1 MNNLKEELTD
11 SLSELIEFLSEY
23 KEQHNVKYFIETLKN
38 IIAIIENIE
47 NPELPIEC
55 IEQIRKMYK
64 SMFFPRD
71 GLSDFYIMDS
81 DYAYMKRRNDQFSW
95 FEIKPSANQ
104 NQIKDELG
112 FEQINKLEWAKEIS
126 RKDIEVLK
134 IVETPLGIFKNQG
147 VKVKSLEGQDIDNFL
162 NSIEK

>member
-1 MNNLKEELTD
+1 MYAIYKQNKFEAEYENKHEVILYSRVKFKDFQNYISPWGRISDNVFTKNVKMEELD
-11 SLSELIEFLSEY
+11 YLYSIHYEIQY
-23 KEQHNVKYFIETLKN
+23 KGH
-38 IIAIIENIE
+38 
-47 NPELPIEC
+47 
-55 IEQIRKMYK
+55 
-64 SMFFPRD
+64 S
-71 GLSDFYIMDS
+71 FYVSSGMI
-81 DYAYMKRRNDQFSW
+81 RRNVEKDW

-112 FEQINKLEWAKEIS
+112 FKQINKLEWAKEIS

-134 IVETPLGIFKNQG
+134 IVETPLGIFKDQG